1 MSDTKTTRR
10 DAARAVGLFL
20 GTTQGRELFRRNH
33 YLNDTR
39 ILAVPESEP
48 IDSVIAD
55 HLDHGADTIVA
66 VFFPR
71 SPGQQAL
78 RPFQVGD
85 AFKAGPRRLVCC
97 RRGGAWDRTSGP
109 RIVHRGCHGHDEGST
124 FYSF

>member
-66 VFFPR
+66 VFFPDR
-71 SPGQQAL
+71 
-78 RPFQVGD
+78 RVGD

-97 RRGGAWDRTSGP
+97 RRGDAWGRTSGP
-109 RIVHRGCHGHDEGST
+109 HIVHRRCHGYDEGST